1 MESKDKVKLL
11 RKFTDLVIAAEDN
24 GLTASVSYSS
34 CHRGISYS
42 LRRQPQDEYLIFT
55 HIWVDQLTLEKGEE
69 KFMELLEETNEIF
82 RL

>member
-11 RKFTDLVIAAEDN
+11 RKFTDLAILAEDN

-34 CHRGISYS
+34 CAKSISYS
-42 LRRQPQDEYLIFT
+42 IRRRPEDEYLIFT
-55 HIWVDQLTLEKGEE
+55 HVWVDMVTLDEGEKQ
-69 KFMELLEETNEIF
+69 FMELLGKTNEIY